1 MLKIKFKKLM
11 WQIKLRVSNLI
22 YRFIKKP
29 IQDKKEKI
37 LIEKAKK
44 ELIKKFETSFNVN
57 HKEILMLN
65 NQVNSPYNYSD
76 KQNYLKDKLKEGAK
90 AMVSYT
96 NKSPMFYEPDII
108 NIHNDFNELKNS
120 PTIKEIMN
128 KDSSEVTESF
138 HKKEYEFYRE
148 NYPKEKRLKLLSKK
162 FGV

>member
-29 IQDKKEKI
+29 IQNKKEKI

-108 NIHNDFNELKNS
+108 NIHNEFNELSEIPTYKDIIQEENQLNS
-120 PTIKEIMN
+120 QRLREQ
-128 KDSSEVTESF
+128 
-138 HKKEYEFYRE
+138 EYIIRRK